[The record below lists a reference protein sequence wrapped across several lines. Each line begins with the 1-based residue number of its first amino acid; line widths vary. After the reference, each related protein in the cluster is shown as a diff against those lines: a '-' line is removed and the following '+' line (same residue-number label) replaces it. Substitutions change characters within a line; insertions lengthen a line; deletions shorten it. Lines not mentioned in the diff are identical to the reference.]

1 MIRGRPNRVRRRVD
15 RFILTALL
23 EGSASE
29 RVRLIYGCSGRAAAA
44 SISNVCATSA
54 ICAPHCSALKSSVEG
69 VALPRSSATSNLLS
83 AKAIE
88 TTRCARYSGGFN
100 PRNSSIRMRRRAL
113 VVRSISSCRR
123 RANDFIEWSSVSSSN
138 RSSTHVSAHDRT
150 VWTTPMSI
158 HHRPY
163 CPFIALH
170 VARVR
175 LLSVVSFSKI
185 WAPASDTLFPVA
197 AVRSLLRY
205 RRLSGRIASS

>member
-1 MIRGRPNRVRRRVD
+1 MVVCRSSSDWCRPLRPARCHARTTEQAMRHSVWSRTRKG
-15 RFILTALL
+15 LT
-23 EGSASE
+23 
-29 RVRLIYGCSGRAAAA
+29 YSGR
-44 SISNVCATSA
+44 
-54 ICAPHCSALKSSVEG
+54 
-69 VALPRSSATSNLLS
+69 
-83 AKAIE
+83 
-88 TTRCARYSGGFN
+88 FN
-100 PRNSSIRMRRRAL
+100 PRNSSIRMRSRAL
-113 VVRSISSCRR
+113 VVRSISSWRR

-175 LLSVVSFSKI
+175 LLSVLSFSKI

>member
-1 MIRGRPNRVRRRVD
+1 MAALAGTLGRRAAHNAPASTCIRRSCRRCSPAIRVCLLCERR
-15 RFILTALL
+15 
-23 EGSASE
+23 SACRNS
-29 RVRLIYGCSGRAAAA
+29 VNYSGR
-44 SISNVCATSA
+44 
-54 ICAPHCSALKSSVEG
+54 
-69 VALPRSSATSNLLS
+69 
-83 AKAIE
+83 
-88 TTRCARYSGGFN
+88 FN
-100 PRNSSIRMRRRAL
+100 PRNSSIRMRSRAL
-113 VVRSISSCRR
+113 VVRSISSWRR

-197 AVRSLLRY
+197 AVRYLLRY
-205 RRLSGRIASS
+205 RRLSGRIARSCTWRRTGWRSRHE

>member
-1 MIRGRPNRVRRRVD
+1 MFGPRRGREYQQCARN
-15 RFILTALL
+15 L
-23 EGSASE
+23 SNM
-29 RVRLIYGCSGRAAAA
+29 RATLF
-44 SISNVCATSA
+44 SFEIVCT
-54 ICAPHCSALKSSVEG
+54 G

-88 TTRCARYSGGFN
+88 TTRSALYSGGFN

-138 RSSTHVSAHDRT
+138 RLSTHVSAHDRT

-185 WAPASDTLFPVA
+185 WAPTKRHTISRCCRSVSAATQTLVWGHREIVNGLAASSRTLPMNIA
-197 AVRSLLRY
+197 ANGIALAVRNK
-205 RRLSGRIASS
+205 